1 MERDDLASL
10 AGVFHDASPLEP
22 GTVVRLD
29 EDATHH
35 LRVRRLDVGDTLY
48 LANGAGSQAVGSIT
62 RLGKKDA
69 DVAIGDVLRSLPP
82 PVVHVLVPVADR
94 DRMMWCAEK
103 CAELGATSWQP
114 VMWNRS
120 RSVTPRGEGDAFATK
135 ITARMTSAIVQSR
148 APWLPR
154 VEREASLADAIA
166 RVPERGPRL
175 VMDQGGDPIERVK
188 LTGATGGVTIAVG
201 PEGGMESAE
210 LESLRAR
217 GFQTVSLGANVL
229 RFETAVIAALA
240 IVRTMLDASEVS
252 DAVPE
257 ATNG

>member
-1 MERDDLASL
+1 VERDDLSSL

-22 GTVVRLD
+22 RTVVRLD

-48 LANGAGSQAVGSIT
+48 LANGAGSQAVGAIT

-69 DVAIGDVLRSLPP
+69 DVAIDDVLRSPQPP
-82 PVVHVLVPVADR
+82 AVHMLVPVADR

-103 CAELGATSWQP
+103 CAELGATSWRP

-120 RSVTPRGEGDAFATK
+120 RSVTPRGEGDAFAAK
-135 ITARMTSAIVQSR
+135 ITARMASAIVQSR

-154 VEREASLADAIA
+154 VEREASLADVIA
-166 RVPERGPRL
+166 RLPVGGARL
-175 VMDQGGDPIERVK
+175 VLDQGAEPIGPVR
-188 LTGATGGVTIAVG
+188 LTSGVTIAVG
-201 PEGGMESAE
+201 PEGGMEPAE
-210 LESLRAR
+210 LEALRAS
-217 GFQTVSLGANVL
+217 GFRAVSLGANVL

-240 IVRTMLDASEVS
+240 IVRMKLDASETS
-252 DAVPE
+252 DPVPE
-257 ATNG
+257 TPNG